1 MTVLVNVFDTTSVER
16 GGSTN
21 DTMYFITLLEQ
32 KLGKI
37 RTILTS
43 NTYNSSVSIPS
54 RNPMVE
60 MGSSESRWRA
70 RHACLW
76 HVSIRYLP
84 VIRATLRLRYS
95 STEMVDLAIL
105 TGAKTASDMVNSK
118 KKERKKERKVSK
130 NGRLNKM
137 SIFIERQSSIVT
149 QETSLLFK
157 PAPHLFLFLS
167 TLDHLPSNV
176 IVRHY

>member
-60 MGSSESRWRA
+60 MGSSESR
-70 RHACLW
+70 
-76 HVSIRYLP
+76 
-84 VIRATLRLRYS
+84 
-95 STEMVDLAIL
+95 
-105 TGAKTASDMVNSK
+105 
-118 KKERKKERKVSK
+118 
-130 NGRLNKM
+130 
-137 SIFIERQSSIVT
+137 
-149 QETSLLFK
+149 
-157 PAPHLFLFLS
+157 
-167 TLDHLPSNV
+167 
-176 IVRHY
+176 